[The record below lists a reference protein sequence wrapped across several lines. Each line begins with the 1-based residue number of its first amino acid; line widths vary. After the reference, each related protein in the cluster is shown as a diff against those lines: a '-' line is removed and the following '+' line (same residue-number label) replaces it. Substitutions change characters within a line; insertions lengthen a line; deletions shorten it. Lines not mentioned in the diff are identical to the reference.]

1 MGWNLKRTPQIRKRV
16 SSLSL
21 EQTIK
26 FAFSLSATFSLTRRF
41 LRCCPMC
48 SSKLIYVFFEP
59 SFVFFVPSFFLNGW
73 WPPTCLIFNHRFK
86 VHKRWVR
93 NLNGQDCVMGT
104 DFLAPPEYERESP
117 HSILRLFFFIWF
129 CVFLMLCERTR
140 WFFPSAFGI
149 DF

>member
-86 VHKRWVR
+86 VHKSWVR

-104 DFLAPPEYERESP
+104 DFLLLQSMKENPL
-117 HSILRLFFFIWF
+117 ILYCASFFLIWF

-140 WFFPSAFGI
+140 WFVPSAFGI